1 MDTMKLL
8 LGATIALL
16 FGAVVLSWQGMKQG
30 VRDTSP
36 DELARLQKQIN
47 ELRQEQDRL
56 VREKEYRQLR
66 DSAPEA
72 APAAPPVANAEREA
86 LKAELAAKDAEIALI
101 AEEKAKAERDAGT
114 YRDEA
119 GLIGQRDLEKNDGEL
134 RRARLISEALLM
146 GRVKEYAEDPQFGS
160 FVTFEILMPDSIQP
174 GVTLAIRRKTGIIA
188 QLKVSEVTPE
198 GGIANVLPGFGNF
211 KPEAGDELILPP
223 QY

>member
-16 FGAVVLSWQGMKQG
+16 FGALVLSWQGMKQG
-30 VRDTSP
+30 ERNTPP

-56 VREKEYRQLR
+56 TREKEYRQLR
-66 DSAPEA
+66 ESEP
-72 APAAPPVANAEREA
+72 APAAPPVADAEREA
-86 LKAELAAKDAEIALI
+86 MKAELAAKEAEIAKI
-101 AEEKAKAERDAGT
+101 AEEKAKAERDADT
-114 YRDEA
+114 FRDEA

-134 RRARLISEALLM
+134 RRARLIADALLM

-160 FVTFEILMPDSIQP
+160 FVTFEVLMPDNVQP
-174 GVTLAIRRKTGIIA
+174 GVILAIRRNTGIIA
-188 QLKVSEVTPE
+188 QLKVSEVTAE
-198 GGIANVLPGFGNF
+198 GGIANILPGFGNF
-211 KPEAGDELILPP
+211 KPEPGDELILPP

>member
-30 VRDTSP
+30 ERNTSP

-56 VREKEYRQLR
+56 TREKEYRQLR
-66 DSAPEA
+66 ESEP

-101 AEEKAKAERDAGT
+101 AEEKAKAERDADT
-114 YRDEA
+114 FRDEA

-160 FVTFEILMPDSIQP
+160 FVTFEILMPDNIQP
-174 GVTLAIRRKTGIIA
+174 GVILAIRRKTGIIA
-188 QLKVSEVTPE
+188 QLKVSEVTAE
-198 GGIANVLPGFGNF
+198 GGIANILPGFGNF
-211 KPEAGDELILPP
+211 KPEPGDELILPP

>member
-16 FGAVVLSWQGMKQG
+16 FGALVLSWQGMKQG
-30 VRDTSP
+30 ERNTPP

-56 VREKEYRQLR
+56 TREKEYRQLR
-66 DSAPEA
+66 ESEP
-72 APAAPPVANAEREA
+72 APAAPPVADAEREA
-86 LKAELAAKDAEIALI
+86 MKAELAAKEAEIAKI
-101 AEEKAKAERDAGT
+101 AEEKAKAERDADT
-114 YRDEA
+114 FRDEA

-134 RRARLISEALLM
+134 RRARLIADALLM

-160 FVTFEILMPDSIQP
+160 FVTFEVLMPDNVQP
-174 GVTLAIRRKTGIIA
+174 GVILAIRRKTGIIA
-188 QLKVSEVTPE
+188 QLKVSEVTAE
-198 GGIANVLPGFGNF
+198 GGIANILPGFGNF
-211 KPEAGDELILPP
+211 KPEPGDELILPP

>member
-30 VRDTSP
+30 VRDTP
-36 DELARLQKQIN
+36 TDELARLQKQIS

-56 VREKEYRQLR
+56 VREKEYRQVR
-66 DSAPEA
+66 DSAP
-72 APAAPPVANAEREA
+72 APTAPVVSDAEREA

-101 AEEKAKAERDAGT
+101 AEEKSKAERDAGT

-160 FVTFEILMPDSIQP
+160 FVTFEVLMPDNVQP
-174 GVTLAIRRKTGIIA
+174 GVILAIRRKTGIIA
-188 QLKVSEVTPE
+188 QLKVSEVTAE

>member
-1 MDTMKLL
+1 MKLL

-30 VRDTSP
+30 ERNTSP

-56 VREKEYRQLR
+56 TREKEYRQLR
-66 DSAPEA
+66 ESEP
-72 APAAPPVANAEREA
+72 APAAPPVSDAEREA
-86 LKAELAAKDAEIALI
+86 MKAELAAKEAEIAKI
-101 AEEKAKAERDAGT
+101 AEEKAKAERDADT
-114 YRDEA
+114 FRDEA

-160 FVTFEILMPDSIQP
+160 FVTFEVLMPDNVQP
-174 GVTLAIRRKTGIIA
+174 GITLAIRRKTGIIA
-188 QLKVSEVTPE
+188 QLKVSEVTAE
-198 GGIANVLPGFGNF
+198 GGIANILPGFGNF
-211 KPEAGDELILPP
+211 KPEPGDELILPP

>member
-30 VRDTSP
+30 VRDTPS

-56 VREKEYRQLR
+56 SQEKEYRQLR
-66 DSAPEA
+66 DAEPAPV
-72 APAAPPVANAEREA
+72 APAVSNTEREA

-101 AEEKAKAERDAGT
+101 AEEKAKAQRDAGT
-114 YRDEA
+114 FRDEA

-134 RRARLISEALLM
+134 RRARLIADALLM

-160 FVTFEILMPDSIQP
+160 FVTFEVLMPDNVQP
-174 GVTLAIRRKTGIIA
+174 GITLAVRRKTGIIA
-188 QLKVSEVTPE
+188 QLKVSEITAE
-198 GGIANVLPGFGNF
+198 GGIANLLPGFGNL
-211 KPEAGDELILPP
+211 KPQAGDELILPP

>member
-30 VRDTSP
+30 ERNTPP

-56 VREKEYRQLR
+56 AREKEYRQLR
-66 DSAPEA
+66 EA
-72 APAAPPVANAEREA
+72 APAPAVPAAVGEAEREA
-86 LKAELAAKDAEIALI
+86 LKAEIAAKDAEIALI

-114 YRDEA
+114 FRDEA

-160 FVTFEILMPDSIQP
+160 FVTFEVLMPESVQP
-174 GVTLAIRRKTGIIA
+174 GVTLAVRRKTGIIA
-188 QLKVSEVTPE
+188 QLKVSEVTAE
-198 GGIANVLPGFGNF
+198 GGIANVLLGFGNF
-211 KPEAGDELILPP
+211 KPEPGDELILPP

>member
-1 MDTMKLL
+1 MKLL

-30 VRDTSP
+30 VRDTPP

-66 DSAPEA
+66 DSAPAA
-72 APAAPPVANAEREA
+72 APTPAPAVADAEREA

-134 RRARLISEALLM
+134 RRARLIADSLLM

-160 FVTFEILMPDSIQP
+160 FVTFEILMPDSVQP
-174 GVTLAIRRKTGIIA
+174 GVILAVRRKTGIIA
-188 QLKVSEVTPE
+188 QLKVSEVTAE
-198 GGIANVLPGFGNF
+198 GGIANMLPGFGNF
-211 KPEAGDELILPP
+211 KPEAGDELILQP